1 MTADFCGNGR
11 NWRAL
16 YAVAYRAF
24 PLRRASAAVA
34 LTLLLHGAVY
44 EAAPETLEMLAR
56 SVVPAEPVALAP
68 SEELEKIPDELLPEE
83 FRRRPQFVPVNPN
96 APVATPSDT
105 ANFSAADQRAAQE
118 EPDPESTERTPTNDG
133 ELADSRAVA
142 EDALP
147 RELLPPELRVPAP
160 AVRPGADSSPAETE
174 KGETAERAPGADV
187 AVSGAGTL
195 AKGKDAPAA
204 ETPGENARPDPS
216 PRPRILPP
224 PGLKSITMRSSTA
237 VKEFGVCSLDAKF
250 SEYGDYT
257 QRMLEAIQ
265 AAWYVAIQRST
276 IVQPN
281 AVVVVKFTLNSDG
294 TLDDARIVYSNA
306 SEPAA
311 YACLDAVQS
320 RAPFEPWRPDMVALV
335 GAEKDETTISFHYR

>member
-118 EPDPESTERTPTNDG
+118 EPDPESTERMPTNDG

-195 AKGKDAPAA
+195 A
-204 ETPGENARPDPS
+204 
-216 PRPRILPP
+216 
-224 PGLKSITMRSSTA
+224 
-237 VKEFGVCSLDAKF
+237 
-250 SEYGDYT
+250 
-257 QRMLEAIQ
+257 
-265 AAWYVAIQRST
+265 
-276 IVQPN
+276 
-281 AVVVVKFTLNSDG
+281 
-294 TLDDARIVYSNA
+294 
-306 SEPAA
+306 
-311 YACLDAVQS
+311 
-320 RAPFEPWRPDMVALV
+320 
-335 GAEKDETTISFHYR
+335 